1 MKANRGSD
9 FVLLNHLRECIERIR
24 EYTGDRRETFE
35 RSHMVQDAVVRNL
48 QTLAESTQRLST
60 PLKATEP
67 NIPWEEIAGFRNVL
81 THAYLQIDPDMVW
94 SVIEH
99 ALPEFTAAIERMTH
113 RASGE
118 EPET

>member
-1 MKANRGSD
+1 MKASRRSD
-9 FVLLNHLRECIERIR
+9 FILLNHVRECIERIR
-24 EYTGDRRETFE
+24 EYTGERRATFE
-35 RSHMVQDAVVRNL
+35 RSRMVQDAVVRNL

-81 THAYLQIDPDMVW
+81 THAYLQIDPHIVW

-99 ALPEFTAAIERMTH
+99 DLPELTAAIERMIH
-113 RASGE
+113 RASSE
-118 EPET
+118 EP